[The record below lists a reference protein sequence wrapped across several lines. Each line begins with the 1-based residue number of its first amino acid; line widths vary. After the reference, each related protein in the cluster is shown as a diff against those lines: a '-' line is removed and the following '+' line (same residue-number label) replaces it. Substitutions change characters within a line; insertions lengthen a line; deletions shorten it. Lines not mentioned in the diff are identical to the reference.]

1 MANSFF
7 GLNIGTTG
15 LYAANANLTVA
26 ANNIANEATE
36 GYSRQKA
43 TQVATTPLRIHQRF
57 GSVGTGVEVTEI
69 VRSRDEYY
77 DFKYWDNQSKYGEF
91 VAKNYYMM
99 ELEDRFNDTED
110 SGFSIEYN
118 NIFKALE
125 TIQKEADGNTARA
138 MFINYADSFV
148 RYMEEIKT
156 NLILQQEDI
165 NAEVNDTVDNI
176 NAIAQEIATIN
187 KQINVVELK
196 GSHANEL
203 RDRRALLLDELS
215 TLVEI
220 ETKEVLYENGKSDFY
235 VTISGK
241 SLVNNYDFFS
251 LMVETREEKC
261 DTDDAV
267 GLYDVKWSYGD
278 ELDVIGENLNGSLY
292 ALLQIRDG
300 NNGVPEA
307 GNPNSITIDYKG
319 IPYYMEE
326 INQFLT
332 SFTDEFNAIQAKGM
346 DLNGGSGADNPIFM
360 RSPNG
365 VFSVNQALMD
375 DPTLLCTTVDIHQG
389 SASYDLIEEMIAT
402 KEARYF
408 EGGTAIEYLN
418 ALVTEVA
425 IDTKRASTQEK
436 NYTNLQKT
444 IQNQRLSVMGVDPD
458 EESMNLVKYKE
469 AYDLSSKIISIM
481 NEIYQRL
488 INDTG
493 V

>member
-1 MANSFF
+1 MANTFF
-7 GLNIGTTG
+7 GLNIGTLG

-43 TQVATTPLRIHQRF
+43 TQVATSPLRVHMRY

-69 VRSRDEYY
+69 TRTRDEYY

-91 VAKNYYMM
+91 TAKSYYMM

-110 SGFSIEYN
+110 SGFSVEFN
-118 NIFKALE
+118 NIFSALE
-125 TIQKEADGNTARA
+125 AIQKEADGNTARA

-215 TLVEI
+215 SLVEI
-220 ETKEVLYENGKSDFY
+220 ETKEVLYDNGKSDFF
-235 VTISGK
+235 VTIAGK
-241 SLVNNYDFFS
+241 SLVNNYDYFS
-251 LMVETREEKC
+251 LAVSSRQEKH

-278 ELDVIGENLNGSLY
+278 ELDVLGENLRGSLF

-300 NNGVPEA
+300 NNAVAEEGNDEA
-307 GNPNSITIDYKG
+307 VAIDYKG

-326 INQFLT
+326 INKFLT
-332 SFTDEFNAIQAKGM
+332 AFTDEFNAIQAKGQ
-346 DLNGGSGADNPIFM
+346 DLNGGSGADNPLFL
-360 RSPNG
+360 RSENG
-365 VFSVNQALMD
+365 VFSVNQALLD
-375 DPTLLCTTVDIHQG
+375 DPSLLCTTVDIHQG
-389 SASYDLIEEMIAT
+389 SASYDLIEEMIAV
-402 KEARYF
+402 KDARYY

-436 NYTNLQKT
+436 NYMNLQKT

-469 AYDLSSKIISIM
+469 AYDLSAKIMSIM
-481 NEIYQRL
+481 NEIYNKL
-488 INDTG
+488 INGTG